1 MDSAITLV
9 LGLLDE
15 WLKHLEINAGTGGGV
30 VRVGITYLEE
40 FYNRW
45 KGQQNKVAA
54 CIDGMDV
61 FKKRR
66 WLRLWME
73 CVDFEVNH
81 IPVGQFQL
89 FKDIVCYL
97 QILTGDTVST
107 A

>member
-45 KGQQNKVAA
+45 KGQ
-54 CIDGMDV
+54 
-61 FKKRR
+61 
-66 WLRLWME
+66 
-73 CVDFEVNH
+73 
-81 IPVGQFQL
+81 
-89 FKDIVCYL
+89 
-97 QILTGDTVST
+97 
-107 A
+107 